1 MVIGDKTI
9 TVYNDNS
16 WEHAARTEWQR
27 SVILSWIVRL
37 FDSFFFFRISMANK
51 VFQNPP
57 INHHF
62 PEYQKA

>member
-37 FDSFFFFRISMANK
+37 FDSFFFFFSNLYGK
-51 VFQNPP
+51 
-57 INHHF
+57 
-62 PEYQKA
+62 